1 MKVLE
6 DLIAP
11 AFFADLV
18 SRLIAFLISRYSNR
32 ACFEE
37 TAIKLELLVLKIHA
51 VIQEAEHRH
60 IAGNQSLLLWLKKL
74 IKGMYQAYYV
84 LDNARHPQDD
94 QYINSVVTS
103 GRSVSLSRFC
113 CPAKRPRTVAMDF
126 QVNNNGSIHQ
136 LSSTLAFLE
145 DYSANLR
152 DLILLLACCPPLP
165 IRQPVSDF
173 LSDERNMFGRLVERE
188 QIISFLMQP
197 GNHLGVLPIVG
208 GPEVGKGTIIKHVC
222 NDDRVRNRFDMILYS
237 YGSILQINPA
247 DDVLETLTS
256 HGHILHQAD
265 VSTSSLHRKH
275 LIVIKNTYEVVIDK
289 VAWATLCAS
298 LRSIGNGSKI
308 IIVSENDNIK
318 DLGTTGAMR
327 IDPLLQEEYWYF
339 FRSLAF
345 GSGSSILEE
354 HAGLAV
360 VGRQIAAELH
370 GSLFGAKVLGR
381 FLRANLDEQFSHTM
395 LNTVYRFHEVMQ
407 RDKYF
412 TKLSIARVALKV
424 LPMPLRL
431 KSASQTGEA
440 SEMPGTMVQELVAG
454 SVLPVEKEMEVVLW
468 ESAYQP
474 SYRYTV
480 VCERVEKPRCSAT
493 KRMKQK

>member
-74 IKGMYQAYYV
+74 MKGMYQAYYV
-84 LDNARHPQDD
+84 LDSARHPQDD
-94 QYINSVVTS
+94 QYTNSVMTS
-103 GRSVSLSRFC
+103 GRSLNLSRFC
-113 CPAKRPRTVAMDF
+113 CPAKRPRTVATDSP
-126 QVNNNGSIHQ
+126 VNNYGSIHQ

-188 QIISFLMQP
+188 QIISFVMQP

-222 NDDRVRNRFDMILYS
+222 NDDRVRNCFDMILYS

-265 VSTSSLHRKH
+265 VSPSSLHRKH

-308 IIVSENDNIK
+308 IMVSENDNIK

-339 FRSLAF
+339 IRSLAF
-345 GSGSSILEE
+345 GS
-354 HAGLAV
+354 A
-360 VGRQIAAELH
+360 QIAAALN

-381 FLRANLDEQFSHTM
+381 LLRANLDEQFWHTV

-412 TKLSIARVALKV
+412 TKLSIARVALRV
-424 LPMPLRL
+424 LPMALRL

-440 SEMPGTMVQELVAG
+440 SEVPGIMVQELVAG

-480 VCERVEKPRCSAT
+480 VCERVEKPHCS
-493 KRMKQK
+493 QPNE